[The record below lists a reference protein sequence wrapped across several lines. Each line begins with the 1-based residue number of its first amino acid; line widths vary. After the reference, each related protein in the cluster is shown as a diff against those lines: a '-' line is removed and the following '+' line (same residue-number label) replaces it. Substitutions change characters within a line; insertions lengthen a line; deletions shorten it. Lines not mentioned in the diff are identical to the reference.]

1 MINLYLGNYLLRN
14 RLIDTDTLRS
24 VLDLQQDTYLRL
36 GVLAMHEGLMT
47 AEEVQEVHE
56 MQGKVD
62 KKFGEIAVIKGY
74 LTDGQVDDLLHLQ
87 ARSGAQLTQ
96 VLLDRN
102 IFTARE
108 MDEILVKYRKENN
121 LSKEQEEALN
131 QGNVGQMMEPNI
143 AHQCNMMGCVVSKEI
158 VAAGALFIRNLI
170 RFIDRRVVL
179 NLDEEQPL
187 DNELIVIEQNIQ
199 GDLPLQTA
207 IAMQED
213 VYWMMAQNHAKMEIK
228 GDEALAEAS
237 VLEFL
242 NLHNG
247 LFTVWLSENEI
258 KATLEPPCVS
268 SAEEKAHLK
277 NWIRIP
283 ISINGNQLFFLVS
296 SL

>member
-14 RLIDTDTLRS
+14 RLIEKDTLRS
-24 VLDLQQDTYLRL
+24 MLDLQQGTHLRV

-47 AEEVQEVHE
+47 AEEVEEVHE
-56 MQGKVD
+56 MQSKVD
-62 KKFGEIAVIKGY
+62 KKFGEIAVAKGY

-108 MDEILVKYRKENN
+108 MDEILAKYRREND
-121 LSKEQEEALN
+121 LTIEEETALN
-131 QGNVGQMMEPNI
+131 QGDVGKMMGPNI
-143 AHQCNMMGCVVSKEI
+143 VHQCHLAGCAASKEI

-179 NLDEEQPL
+179 DLDEEQPL
-187 DNELIVIEQNIQ
+187 GKELFVVEQNIQ
-199 GDLPLQTA
+199 GELPLKTA
-207 IAMQED
+207 IAMHED
-213 VYWMMAQNHAKMEIK
+213 MFRMMAKKHARMDMKD
-228 GDEALAEAS
+228 DEALAEAS

-258 KATLEPPCVS
+258 KSSLEPPRIS
-268 SAEEKAHLK
+268 PAAEKALLK
-277 NWIRIP
+277 SWIRIP
-283 ISINGNQLFFLVS
+283 ISINGNRLLFLLS
-296 SL
+296 SH

>member
-47 AEEVQEVHE
+47 AEEVEEVHE

-87 ARSGAQLTQ
+87 ARGGAQLTQ

-108 MDEILVKYRKENN
+108 MEEILVKYRKENN
-121 LSKEQEEALN
+121 LSKEEEEALN
-131 QGNVGQMMEPNI
+131 QGDVGRMMEPNI
-143 AHQCNMMGCVVSKEI
+143 AHQCNLVGCAASKEI

-170 RFIDRRVVL
+170 RFIDRRVVV
-179 NLDEEQPL
+179 NLDEEHPL
-187 DNELIVIEQNIQ
+187 DNELIVVEQNIQ
-199 GDLPLQTA
+199 GELPLRTA
-207 IAMQED
+207 LAMPED
-213 VYWMMAQNHAKMEIK
+213 VYWMMAQNHARMEMK
-228 GDEALAEAS
+228 GDNALAEAS

-247 LFTVWLSENEI
+247 LFTVWLSENEM
-258 KATLEPPCVS
+258 KATLEPPRVLPT
-268 SAEEKAHLK
+268 AEKENLK
-277 NWIRIP
+277 SWIRVP
-283 ISINGNQLFFLVS
+283 ISINGSRLFFLIS
-296 SL
+296 SH